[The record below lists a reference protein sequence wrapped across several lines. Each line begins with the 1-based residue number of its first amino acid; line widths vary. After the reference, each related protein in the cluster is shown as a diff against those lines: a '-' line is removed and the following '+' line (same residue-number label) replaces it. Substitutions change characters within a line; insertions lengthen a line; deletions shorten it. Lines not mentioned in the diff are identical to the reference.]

1 MTSREY
7 VKYTNLF
14 KKYYGGKFGNNE
26 EIRLEDVKSFD
37 PEIMGETFASLVNLS
52 MSSDRLE
59 SEIKETREKLN
70 LLEYIESHVYMPNE
84 NEEASRKMAELINR
98 IIGKTKNRP

>member
-26 EIRLEDVKSFD
+26 EIKLEDVKSFD
-37 PEIMGETFASLVNLS
+37 PEIMGETFAALVNLS

-59 SEIKETREKLN
+59 FEIKETREKLN

>member
-7 VKYTNLF
+7 VKHTNLF

-26 EIRLEDVKSFD
+26 EIKLEDVKSFD
-37 PEIMGETFASLVNLS
+37 PEIMGETFAALVNLS

-84 NEEASRKMAELINR
+84 NEESSRKMAELINR